1 MNIKHILL
9 VVTTLVLS
17 TSINA
22 ATIAYGTT
30 GRGGDI
36 SDLYAVDLSTGTT
49 SPIGSTGFAIN
60 SMAYSWYSNT
70 LYATERKGGAL
81 LTIDKTT
88 GVATAIGSGLGV
100 NITSLAINSS
110 GQAFGWGENDNDVS
124 DPVDDLDDLFMID
137 LSTGVATHVGDSG
150 LNTFGHGLAFLDDI
164 LYFNNGDGELFT
176 IDTGTGAATFVG
188 DSGVEFNA
196 NGGINPDNNL
206 YYGVDLSN
214 PGSGSNF
221 NLHLI
226 DVSTA
231 TAVDSI
237 LLDRQLH
244 TLTFVPVPA
253 AVWLFGS
260 GLIGLVGVAR
270 RKNA

>member
-1 MNIKHILL
+1 MNIKQVLL
-9 VVTTLVLS
+9 AATALVLS

-36 SDLYAVDLSTGTT
+36 SVLYTVDVSTGTT
-49 SPIGSTGFAIN
+49 SLIGSTGFAIN

-70 LYATERKGGAL
+70 LYATQRKGGSL
-81 LTIDKTT
+81 LTIDRTT

-110 GQAFGWGENDNDVS
+110 GQAFGWGENADGVEI
-124 DPVDDLDDLFMID
+124 DDLHTID
-137 LSTGVATHVGDSG
+137 LSTGVATRVGESN
-150 LNTFGHGLAFLDDI
+150 LNTFAHGMAFLDDT
-164 LYFNNGDGELFT
+164 LYLNNGNANLYT

-188 DSGVEFNA
+188 GSGVQYNA
-196 NGGINPDNNL
+196 NGGINPDDGL
-206 YYGVDLSN
+206 YYGIDMSDPSLDSN
-214 PGSGSNF
+214 L
-221 NLHLI
+221 NLNLI
-226 DVSTA
+226 NVSTG
-231 TAVDSI
+231 TAQGSI
-237 LLDRQLH
+237 VLDRQLH